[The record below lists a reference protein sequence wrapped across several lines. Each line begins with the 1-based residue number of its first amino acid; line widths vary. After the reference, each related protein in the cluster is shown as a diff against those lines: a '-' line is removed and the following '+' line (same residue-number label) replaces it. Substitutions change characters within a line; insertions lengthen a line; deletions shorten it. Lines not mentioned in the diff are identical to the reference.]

1 MPPDLSKND
10 PLTQR
15 WRETFVV
22 VMLAVFFPVVFG
34 MIAFLGASEAKA
46 RTTFLANL
54 PYFDDR
60 AALLIEGRQIE
71 HSAELMEDLRRSI
84 AEHGTHTRIAYN
96 ARWHRVQLT
105 RAERTLTV
113 FIVRDEGPENKY
125 WIFLPGANGA
135 RIGSFIDPHLTEWLN
150 DNGLRGTRDREF

>member
-1 MPPDLSKND
+1 MPLDVSKND
-10 PLTQR
+10 PLTR
-15 WRETFVV
+15 RSRETFVF
-22 VMLAVFFPVVFG
+22 VMLAGFFPLVFG
-34 MIAFLGASEAKA
+34 MLAFLGASEAKA

-60 AALLIEGRQIE
+60 AVLLIDGRQIE
-71 HSAELMEDLRRSI
+71 HSAELLQDLRRSS
-84 AEHGTHTRIAYN
+84 ADHGTHTRVADN

-105 RAERTLTV
+105 RAEGTLTV

-135 RIGSFIDPHLTEWLN
+135 RIGSFVDHHLTGWLN
-150 DNGLRGTRDREF
+150 ANGLRGTRDRGF